1 MDSIQIRDLE
11 LYCHHGVFK
20 EENVLGQKFLVTLI
34 LYMDTRPA
42 GETDELKQS
51 INYAE
56 VAHFV
61 KDQMEQ
67 KSFRLIEAAAEQLAH
82 QILFRFPRIQ
92 RVSVEIKKP
101 WAPILLPLDTVSVCI
116 ERGWTTVYLSLGSN
130 MGDREQYIK
139 NAVKALRDEPS
150 IRHVRVSDLIETEPY
165 GYTDQ
170 PAFLNAAVELQTL
183 EDPERL
189 LGICQK
195 IEEEG
200 KRERTIHWGPRTID
214 LDILLFGTEVV
225 QTERLMIPHREMHK
239 RRFVLEPLAQLAP
252 WIQHPVLGK
261 RIVELLENVEKKE
274 KSLQNGGQN
283 D

>member
-34 LYMDTRPA
+34 LYMDTRSA
-42 GETDELKQS
+42 GETDDLKKS

-56 VAHFV
+56 VARFV
-61 KDQMEQ
+61 KKEMEE
-67 KSFRLIEAAAEQLAH
+67 KNFRLLEAVAEQLAR
-82 QILFRFPRIQ
+82 QILFHFPLIE

-116 ERGWTTVYLSLGSN
+116 ERGWTTAYLSLGSN
-130 MGDREQYIK
+130 LGDREKYIK
-139 NAVKALRDEPS
+139 EAVGALRDEPA
-150 IRHVRVSDLIETEPY
+150 IRHVRVSEIIETEPY

-170 PAFLNAAVELQTL
+170 PSFLNAAVELQTL

-189 LGICQK
+189 LHICQR
-195 IEEEG
+195 IEKKG

-225 QTERLMIPHREMHK
+225 QTENLTIPHREMHK
-239 RRFVLEPLAQLAP
+239 RRFVLEPLSQLAP
-252 WIQHPVLGK
+252 WACHPVLGE
-261 RIVELLENVEKKE
+261 RVMELLENVEKKE
-274 KSLQNGGQN
+274 QSLRNGGQN

>member
-42 GETDELKQS
+42 GETDELKKS

-67 KSFRLIEAAAEQLAH
+67 KSFRLIEAAAEQLAQ
-82 QILFRFPRIQ
+82 QILFHFPRIQ

-225 QTERLMIPHREMHK
+225 QTERLTIPHREMHK

-252 WIQHPVLGK
+252 WVQHPVLGE

-274 KSLQNGGQN
+274 ESLQNGGQN